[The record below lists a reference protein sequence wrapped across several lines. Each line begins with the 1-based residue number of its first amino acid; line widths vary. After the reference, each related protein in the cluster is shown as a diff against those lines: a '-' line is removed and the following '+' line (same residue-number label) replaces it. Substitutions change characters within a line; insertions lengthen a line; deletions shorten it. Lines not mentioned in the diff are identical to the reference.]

1 MQTPHIGAADTG
13 VVTGSGGMPAKLTV
27 AETPISHIQLDA
39 LLDAFETPLAD
50 RARLVSFCNVHS
62 VMSAR
67 RCEELA
73 AALAASDIAAPDG
86 MPVAW
91 WIRAV
96 HGLAQPRVFGAG
108 TMDAALRHGVDRGW
122 RHFFYGST
130 DETLAQLRD
139 RVAATHPGAVICG
152 MYAPPFRPLTDE
164 EESDVL
170 RRIIA
175 ARPTVL
181 WVGLGM
187 PKQELWMHRVRD
199 RLPGMTLMGVGA
211 AFDMLAGRVPQA
223 PQWMRESGLEWVY
236 RLAQEPRRLWRRYI
250 LNNPAFMLLLLRE
263 LAVGARG

>member
-1 MQTPHIGAADTG
+1 
-13 VVTGSGGMPAKLTV
+13 MPVKLTV
-27 AETPISHIQLDA
+27 AETPISHIRLDA
-39 LLDAFETPLAD
+39 LLDAFDTPLAD
-50 RARLVSFCNVHS
+50 RARVVSFCNVHS

-96 HGLAQPRVFGAG
+96 HGLAQPRVFGAAA
-108 TMDAALRHGVDRGW
+108 MEAALRHGVDRGW

-130 DETLAQLRD
+130 DETLAKLRD
-139 RVAATHPGAVICG
+139 RVAVTHPGAVICG
-152 MYAPPFRPLTDE
+152 RYAPPFRPLTDE

-170 RRIIA
+170 RRITD

-211 AFDMLAGRVPQA
+211 AFDMMAGRVSQA
-223 PQWMRESGLEWVY
+223 PQWMRDSGLEWVY
-236 RLAQEPRRLWRRYI
+236 RLAQEPRRLWRRYV